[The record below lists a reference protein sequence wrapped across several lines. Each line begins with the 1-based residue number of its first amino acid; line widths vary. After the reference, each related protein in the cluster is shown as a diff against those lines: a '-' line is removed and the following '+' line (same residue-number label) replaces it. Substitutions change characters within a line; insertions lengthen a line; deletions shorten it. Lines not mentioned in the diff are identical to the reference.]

1 VQEKAFFSILDL
13 NGMKLSP
20 ADQRTLVRLC
30 HSTQAFSQHATQGG
44 HFINFKDA
52 LKLLHINCEQQG
64 GDLNDLQW
72 VIRNQPS
79 SK

>member
-1 VQEKAFFSILDL
+1 
-13 NGMKLSP
+13 M
-20 ADQRTLVRLC
+20 
-30 HSTQAFSQHATQGG
+30 
-44 HFINFKDA
+44 NFKDA

-64 GDLNDLQW
+64 NDLKDLQW